1 MWFEIAVIIIL
12 LLIMLFNFMTG
23 VFISEIG
30 RALQL
35 IATMTSEENVSPPL
49 FTKDNPA
56 TIGACSRCFDNG
68 TTECE
73 ECE

>member
-1 MWFEIAVIIIL
+1 
-12 LLIMLFNFMTG
+12 MTG

-35 IATMTSEENVSPPL
+35 IATMTSEETVSPPL

>member
-1 MWFEIAVIIIL
+1 MWFEIAVIVIL
-12 LLIMLFNFMTG
+12 LFIMLFNFMAG
-23 VFISEIG
+23 VFISEIVS
-30 RALQL
+30 ALQL
-35 IATMTSEENVSPPL
+35 LATLTDEENVSPPL

-68 TTECE
+68 TTDCE

>member
-1 MWFEIAVIIIL
+1 MWFEIAVIVIL
-12 LLIMLFNFMTG
+12 LLIMFFNFMTG
-23 VFISEIG
+23 IFTSEIG

-35 IATMTSEENVSPPL
+35 IAKMNYEENASPSL
-49 FTKDNPA
+49 FTKDNSA

>member
-1 MWFEIAVIIIL
+1 
-12 LLIMLFNFMTG
+12 MTG

-30 RALQL
+30 NALQL
-35 IATMTSEENVSPPL
+35 IAQMNHEENASPPL
-49 FTKDNPA
+49 ITKSNPA

-73 ECE
+73 ECK

>member
-1 MWFEIAVIIIL
+1 MWFEIAVIVIL

-30 RALQL
+30 SALQL
-35 IATMTSEENVSPPL
+35 LTTMTDEENVSPPL

>member
-1 MWFEIAVIIIL
+1 
-12 LLIMLFNFMTG
+12 MTG

-30 RALQL
+30 RGLQL
-35 IATMTSEENVSPPL
+35 IATMTNEENVSPPL
-49 FTKDNPA
+49 FTKDNPT

-73 ECE
+73 ECK

>member
-1 MWFEIAVIIIL
+1 
-12 LLIMLFNFMTG
+12 MLFNFMTG

-30 RALQL
+30 QALQQ
-35 IATMTSEENVSPPL
+35 AANMTRELNASPPL
-49 FTKDNPA
+49 ITKNNPA

-73 ECE
+73 ECK

>member
-23 VFISEIG
+23 VFISEISRG
-30 RALQL
+30 LQL
-35 IATMTSEENVSPPL
+35 IATMTNEENVSPPL
-49 FTKDNPA
+49 FTKDNPT

-73 ECE
+73 ECK

>member
-12 LLIMLFNFMTG
+12 LFIMLFNFMTG
-23 VFISEIG
+23 IFISEIG
-30 RALQL
+30 SALQL
-35 IATMTSEENVSPPL
+35 IASMNHEENASPPL
-49 FTKDNPA
+49 ITKNNPA

-73 ECE
+73 ECK